1 MEFTEE
7 ELKFIQEKRPELIKK
22 PEPTLNTAIVA
33 FLKKYEVAVQPPKDT
48 TRRDRII
55 SGAVTGI
62 AGTDVGGDAFLI
74 SGQKKQTQ
82 VQEWTQWKQWALDH
96 KEFPKFQTDFFNEV
110 IAFNLKIDKKLE
122 DPEFNKEFEPLLIAE
137 KQRVESDKKR
147 IAFLRKFLVLL
158 VTSPFWL
165 GVPLG
170 GFFAVMNYIRC
181 GEIEFTT
188 DCPINKIQK

>member
-7 ELKFIQEKRPELIKK
+7 ELKFIQEKRPELMKK

-33 FLKKYEVAVQPPKDT
+33 FLKKYQVAVQPPKDT
-48 TRRDRII
+48 SRRDRLIT
-55 SGAVTGI
+55 GAVTGI
-62 AGTDVGGDAFLI
+62 AGADVGGDAFLI

-110 IAFNLKIDKKLE
+110 IAFNLKIDKKLK
-122 DPEFNKEFEPLLIAE
+122 DPEFKKEFEPLLIAE

-147 IAFLRKFLVLL
+147 IVFMRKFLVLL
-158 VTSPFWL
+158 FTSPVWL
-165 GVPLG
+165 GAIVG
-170 GFFAVMNYIRC
+170 GSFAIMNYIRC
-181 GEIEFTT
+181 GEFTT

>member
-48 TRRDRII
+48 SRRDRLIT
-55 SGAVTGI
+55 GAVTGI
-62 AGTDVGGDAFLI
+62 AGADVGGDAFLI

-110 IAFNLKIDKKLE
+110 IAFNLKIDKKLK
-122 DPEFNKEFEPLLIAE
+122 DPEFKKEFEPLLIAE

-147 IAFLRKFLVLL
+147 IVFMRKFLVLL
-158 VTSPFWL
+158 FTSPVWL
-165 GVPLG
+165 GAIVG
-170 GFFAVMNYIRC
+170 GSFAIMNYIRC
-181 GEIEFTT
+181 GEFTT

>member
-48 TRRDRII
+48 SKRDRVIT
-55 SGAVTGI
+55 GAVTGI
-62 AGTDVGGDAFLI
+62 AGADVGGDAFLI

-96 KEFPKFQTDFFNEV
+96 KEFPKFQTDFFNE
-110 IAFNLKIDKKLE
+110 ITAHNQKIDMKLE
-122 DPEFNKEFEPLLIAE
+122 DPPTQKELDFLIKKYSISESIRNYINPVYLYLKYQKNYKGKKEIKSSKKYKPLWMLLI
-137 KQRVESDKKR
+137 
-147 IAFLRKFLVLL
+147 FVLSIVL
-158 VTSPFWL
+158 IIFVF
-165 GVPLG
+165 
-170 GFFAVMNYIRC
+170 
-181 GEIEFTT
+181 
-188 DCPINKIQK
+188 